1 MYARHIQR
9 IKNPDGKFFLTLSH
23 CLSDMILLKPFLA
36 TNLDTLCEHIYYRI
50 DAYKPQVV
58 NKNFM
63 GSRWWFIAIFDQK
76 APKRGLLGKNSG
88 GLLEL

>member
-1 MYARHIQR
+1 MKIMLYSQ
-9 IKNPDGKFFLTLSH
+9 N
-23 CLSDMILLKPFLA
+23 
-36 TNLDTLCEHIYYRI
+36 RI